1 MVTIKFR
8 KDHVCRHRM
17 HLMYPGGVL
26 MQGEYTCALHKNHPG
41 FHMSREGH
49 RWDNADRRI
58 QKLEEEAD
66 KPDRPKI
73 FLAR

>member
-17 HLMYPGGVL
+17 HVQSPGGIML
-26 MQGEYTCALHKNHPG
+26 AEYVCALHKNHPG
-41 FHMSREGH
+41 WHISREGH
-49 RWDNADRRI
+49 RWDNADRRM
-58 QKLEEEAD
+58 QKLEEQAD
-66 KPDRPKI
+66 NPNRPKI